1 MRFAYILFSLVGFGF
16 SQTAFGQSMEPWNLP
31 DPDEMISAS
40 NVLCTDQA
48 KSVLVAVSLRN
59 KGHKVEDVL
68 GLIPTAPRALSL
80 RVVSAMRENVEDLF
94 QFFEI
99 SQYAY
104 YSFRSEVCMRETL
117 GAVRIP
123 RFVTMRSKVL
133 ECQTQHGSDKS
144 SGLFKCIQGVVRDAV
159 PL

>member
-1 MRFAYILFSLVGFGF
+1 
-16 SQTAFGQSMEPWNLP
+16 
-31 DPDEMISAS
+31 MISAS

-48 KSVLVAVSLRN
+48 KSVLVAVNLRN
-59 KGHKVEDVL
+59 KGHKIQDVL
-68 GLIPTAPRALSL
+68 ALIPTAPKALSL
-80 RVVSAMRENVEDLF
+80 RVVSAMHENVEDVF
-94 QFFEI
+94 QFSEV

-133 ECQTQHGSDKS
+133 ECQKQHGMDKS
-144 SGLFKCIQGVVRDAV
+144 SGLFKCIQNIVRDAV